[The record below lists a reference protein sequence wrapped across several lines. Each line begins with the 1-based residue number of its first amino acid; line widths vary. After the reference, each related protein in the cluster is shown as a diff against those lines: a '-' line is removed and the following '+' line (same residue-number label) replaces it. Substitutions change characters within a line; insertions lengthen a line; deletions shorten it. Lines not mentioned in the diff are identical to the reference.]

1 MGTDVDRESLKCE
14 EFVKFC
20 MLWCQVVLHVECWGK
35 PWVVTGCLKKKAPG
49 GTNAL
54 LFLCIV

>member
-20 MLWCQVVLHVECWGK
+20 MLWCQVVLHVNVGVK
-35 PWVVTGCLKKKAPG
+35 LG
-49 GTNAL
+49 
-54 LFLCIV
+54 